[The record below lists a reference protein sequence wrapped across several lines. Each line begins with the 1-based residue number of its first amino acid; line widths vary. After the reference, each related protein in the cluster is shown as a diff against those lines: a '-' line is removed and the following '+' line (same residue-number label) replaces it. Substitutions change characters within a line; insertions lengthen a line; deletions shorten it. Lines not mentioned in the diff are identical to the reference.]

1 MQDNDITSSGIALL
15 VRLFILVHWS
25 QFSFFEAAVIRDN
38 YVDMGDVMNT
48 FHLLRVAIVANV
60 SLLTKDCEFKTC

>member
-1 MQDNDITSSGIALL
+1 MQDNDITSSRIASLAK
-15 VRLFILVHWS
+15 LFILVHWS
-25 QFSFFEAAVIRDN
+25 PFSFFEAVVIRDN